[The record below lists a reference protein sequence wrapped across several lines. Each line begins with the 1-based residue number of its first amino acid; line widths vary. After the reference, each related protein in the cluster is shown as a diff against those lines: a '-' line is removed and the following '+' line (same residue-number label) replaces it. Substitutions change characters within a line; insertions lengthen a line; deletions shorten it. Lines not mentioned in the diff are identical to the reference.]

1 MCLNE
6 NISITSNWTKE
17 LQIALSSEDYLDKPH
32 AQMCLSKSSYH
43 VKLIITSCMYY
54 IILCLINGFIILIF
68 ELGKVSLFLSDFH
81 V

>member
-1 MCLNE
+1 
-6 NISITSNWTKE
+6 
-17 LQIALSSEDYLDKPH
+17 
-32 AQMCLSKSSYH
+32 
-43 VKLIITSCMYY
+43 MYY